1 MVFELTIKDK
11 TLLINEDNILYVQL
25 GDGSVPQNE
34 SLTVDIVMINDKH
47 ITITSGKKSRGQ
59 RNLRKNKET
68 SFFRQSTRFDFVNF
82 STSVKTESPRWFTTE
97 GLFCSLPDYGFLLA

>member
-1 MVFELTIKDK
+1 MIFELTIKNK

-47 ITITSGKKSRGQ
+47 LTITSGKKAEAKEIYEKIKKRLFLD
-59 RNLRKNKET
+59 NLKI
-68 SFFRQSTRFDFVNF
+68 
-82 STSVKTESPRWFTTE
+82 
-97 GLFCSLPDYGFLLA
+97 

>member
-25 GDGSVPQNE
+25 CDGSVPQNE

-47 ITITSGKKSRGQ
+47 LTITSGKKAEAKEIYEKIKKRLFLD
-59 RNLRKNKET
+59 NLKI
-68 SFFRQSTRFDFVNF
+68 
-82 STSVKTESPRWFTTE
+82 
-97 GLFCSLPDYGFLLA
+97 

>member
-1 MVFELTIKDK
+1 MVFEITIKDK

-47 ITITSGKKSRGQ
+47 LTITSGKKDEAKKIYEKIKKRLFLD
-59 RNLRKNKET
+59 NLKI
-68 SFFRQSTRFDFVNF
+68 
-82 STSVKTESPRWFTTE
+82 
-97 GLFCSLPDYGFLLA
+97 